1 MRVPSYTPPLPV
13 SGLQE
18 DLMYGY
24 GIGGLV
30 VAVIV
35 ILLILFLLGVI

>member
-1 MRVPSYTPPLPV
+1 
-13 SGLQE
+13 
-18 DLMYGY
+18 MYGY

-30 VAVIV
+30 VAIIV

>member
-1 MRVPSYTPPLPV
+1 VRGAGVRIHPPTRIR
-13 SGLQE
+13 E
-18 DLMYGY
+18 DPMYSY

>member
-1 MRVPSYTPPLPV
+1 MLDSRS
-13 SGLQE
+13 QE
-18 DLMYGY
+18 DPMYGY
-24 GIGGLV
+24 GIGGVV